1 MSTEKTIDISVLPE
15 AEQDLIKALFDKCCE
30 RVNQK
35 EKTNL
40 EFKVWKPKYG
50 ETYHYIDG
58 SGSIYSAIWFNSI
71 VDKGRWVL
79 GNVFKTQEEE
89 VFARKKRKVEVELER
104 YAKEHNG
111 AALANRCYCI
121 RYEEDG
127 KRLLC
132 DTLATTNIQG
142 VVMFTSRDVL
152 VGAIEAIGR
161 DRILKYIF
169 GAESEVKENE

>member
-1 MSTEKTIDISVLPE
+1 MSTTKTIDISVLPE

-30 RVNQK
+30 RAKPK
-35 EKTNL
+35 EKTNSGS
-40 EFKVWKPKYG
+40 KVWKPKYG
-50 ETYHYIDG
+50 ERYHYIDG

-71 VDKGRWVL
+71 VDNGRWVL
-79 GNVFKTQEEE
+79 GNVFKTQEEA

-111 AALANRCYCI
+111 TEFANRCYCI
-121 RYEEDG
+121 RCEEDG

-132 DTLATTNIQG
+132 DTWATTKIQG
-142 VVMFTSRDVL
+142 TVRFTSRDVL
-152 VGAIEAIGR
+152 VDAIEAVGK

-169 GAESEVKENE
+169 GVESEGEE